1 MEPDA
6 PCRFGMTDRI
16 CAALATAAARLADVS
31 GTPRL
36 DAELLMA
43 HALGVS
49 RERLLLGHMDDAPP
63 AAFWALLARRPAS
76 PPVATGRATGR
87 EAGDDGRVGLGG
99 CRTF

>member
-16 CAALATAAARLADVS
+16 CAALAPAAARLADVS

-63 AAFWALLARRPAS
+63 AAFWALLAPDRKS
-76 PPVATGRATGR
+76 VVSGK
-87 EAGDDGRVGLGG
+87 RVSVRVDLGG
-99 CRTF
+99 RRLINNKTHHL